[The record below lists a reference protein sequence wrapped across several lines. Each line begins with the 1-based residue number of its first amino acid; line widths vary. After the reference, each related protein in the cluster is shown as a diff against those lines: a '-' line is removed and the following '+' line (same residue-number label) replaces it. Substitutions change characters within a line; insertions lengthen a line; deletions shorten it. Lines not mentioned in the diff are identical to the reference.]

1 MESVGAASYLPT
13 LFNVYHI
20 IKITWAQSTLERPT
34 SENFRFADDVD
45 GLAGKDELA
54 NLVSHI
60 YRASTK
66 CRMEASAD
74 GAIITGISAHDQKLE
89 TVQQFRYQGAIIS
102 DIKNLDQKY
111 LQELH
116 RQ

>member
-20 IKITWAQSTLERPT
+20 IKLTWAQSTLERPT
-34 SENFRFADDVD
+34 SENFRFADVD

-74 GAIITGISAHDQKLE
+74 GAITTGISAHDQKLE
-89 TVQQFRYQGAIIS
+89 TVQQFRGRSSVI
-102 DIKNLDQKY
+102 
-111 LQELH
+111 
-116 RQ
+116 